1 MVVRKKKVGK
11 RRPVK
16 KGAGSQLPKAV
27 RALLS
32 YLGGPGPNAPTIQQT
47 PSRFSQTADADK
59 SFATNVAEAV
69 VARQAQE
76 KARRLVGAQPLKATP
91 VSAILPQGQQPQTII
106 LQQPPQAP
114 PASLEKQT
122 EEIKKEVSK
131 TTKAF
136 EARIQGLEQ
145 LKKAF
150 EAPPKYIESLPS
162 SQAPSFGSSNP
173 SITSFDFDTQSIASS
188 ASAPPAITTEAIG
201 QFLQQQHSQNLAS
214 ATLPAGKKLRG
225 KAPTVTAT
233 SVMGGE
239 EAQPKRRGRPPK
251 ASAPT
256 QQQQQ
261 TFSQSI
267 GGLAQLASAAA
278 PKARSVSSTV
288 TAGSGGSSRA
298 REIYQQATSQGMSQG
313 DIVRAMA
320 SGGGAAQAPQ
330 QVGITLA
337 ELPTKAKAKRKLKV
351 VGKLPLPA
359 ATEV

>member
-1 MVVRKKKVGK
+1 MVVRKKKAGK

-76 KARRLVGAQPLKATP
+76 KARRLVGAQPLRATP

-106 LQQPPQAP
+106 LQQPQQPQ

-162 SQAPSFGSSNP
+162 SQAPSSGSRNTP
-173 SITSFDFDTQSIASS
+173 SIASFDFDTESIASS
-188 ASAPPAITTEAIG
+188 SASVAPAITTEALG

-225 KAPTVTAT
+225 KAPVAT
-233 SVMGGE
+233 GGG

-251 ASAPT
+251 TQAPT
-256 QQQQQ
+256 QQQ

-278 PKARSVSSTV
+278 PKARSVSSV
-288 TAGSGGSSRA
+288 ATAGSGGSSRA
-298 REIYQQATSQGMSQG
+298 REIYQQATSQGLSQG

-330 QVGITLA
+330 SVGITLA
-337 ELPTKAKAKRKLKV
+337 ELPTNAKAKRKLKV
-351 VGKLPLPA
+351 VGKLPLPTA
-359 ATEV
+359 AEV

>member
-1 MVVRKKKVGK
+1 MVVRKKKAGK

-76 KARRLVGAQPLKATP
+76 KARRLVGAQPLKAAP
-91 VSAILPQGQQPQTII
+91 ISAILPQGQQPQTII

-122 EEIKKEVSK
+122 EEIRKEVSK

-162 SQAPSFGSSNP
+162 SQAPSFGSPNP
-173 SITSFDFDTQSIASS
+173 SIASFDFDTQSIASS
-188 ASAPPAITTEAIG
+188 ASAPPTITTEALG

-225 KAPTVTAT
+225 KAPSVTAT

-251 ASAPT
+251 TQAPT
-256 QQQQQ
+256 QQQ

-278 PKARSVSSTV
+278 PKARSVSST
-288 TAGSGGSSRA
+288 TTEGSGGSSRA

-320 SGGGAAQAPQ
+320 
-330 QVGITLA
+330 

-351 VGKLPLPA
+351 VGKLPLPSA
-359 ATEV
+359 AEV

>member
-16 KGAGSQLPKAV
+16 KGGAGLPKAV

-76 KARRLVGAQPLKATP
+76 KARRLVGAQPLKTTP
-91 VSAILPQGQQPQTII
+91 ISAILPQAAAQPQTII
-106 LQQPPQAP
+106 VQQPQ
-114 PASLEKQT
+114 ASLEQQT

-150 EAPPKYIESLPS
+150 EVPPKYIGSLPS
-162 SQAPSFGSSNP
+162 SQAPSVGPPNP
-173 SITSFDFDTQSIASS
+173 SIYFDFEERESVASS
-188 ASAPPAITTEAIG
+188 ASAPPAITSEAIG
-201 QFLQQQHSQNLAS
+201 QFLQQQHGQNLAS
-214 ATLPAGKKLRG
+214 AILPAGKKLRG
-225 KAPTVTAT
+225 KAPTGVA
-233 SVMGGE
+233 GE
-239 EAQPKRRGRPPK
+239 AAPKRRGRPPK
-251 ASAPT
+251 E
-256 QQQQQ
+256 QQSIPQQQ

-267 GGLAQLASAAA
+267 GGLAQLASAAT
-278 PKARSVSSTV
+278 PKGPRSVSSTA
-288 TAGSGGSSRA
+288 TAGSGAPSRA
-298 REIYQQATSQGMSQG
+298 REIYQQATSQGLSQS

-320 SGGGAAQAPQ
+320 SGGAAAPAPQ
-330 QVGITLA
+330 QVGITLG
-337 ELPTKAKAKRKLKV
+337 ELPLKAKTKRRLKV
-351 VGKLPLPA
+351 VGKLPLPT

>member
-1 MVVRKKKVGK
+1 
-11 RRPVK
+11 
-16 KGAGSQLPKAV
+16 
-27 RALLS
+27 
-32 YLGGPGPNAPTIQQT
+32 
-47 PSRFSQTADADK
+47 
-59 SFATNVAEAV
+59 
-69 VARQAQE
+69 
-76 KARRLVGAQPLKATP
+76 
-91 VSAILPQGQQPQTII
+91 
-106 LQQPPQAP
+106 
-114 PASLEKQT
+114 LEKQT
-122 EEIKKEVSK
+122 EEIRKEVSK

-162 SQAPSFGSSNP
+162 SQAPSFGSPNP
-173 SITSFDFDTQSIASS
+173 SIASFDFDTQSIASS
-188 ASAPPAITTEAIG
+188 ASAPPTITTEALG

-225 KAPTVTAT
+225 KAPVAT
-233 SVMGGE
+233 GGG

-251 ASAPT
+251 TQAPT
-256 QQQQQ
+256 QQQ

-278 PKARSVSSTV
+278 PKARSVSSTT

-320 SGGGAAQAPQ
+320 SGGGVAQAPQ
-330 QVGITLA
+330 PVGITLA

-351 VGKLPLPA
+351 VGKLPLPSA
-359 ATEV
+359 AEV